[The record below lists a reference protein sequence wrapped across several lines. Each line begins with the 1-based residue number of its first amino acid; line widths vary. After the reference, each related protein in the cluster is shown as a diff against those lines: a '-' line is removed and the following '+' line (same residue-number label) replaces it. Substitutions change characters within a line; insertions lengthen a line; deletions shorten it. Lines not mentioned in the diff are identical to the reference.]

1 MSVDVDGVLCTWDTE
16 ALQRATRLP
25 GTDEFVYDLAF
36 ALTVG
41 PGGALYLPRPALFPA
56 ALS

>member
-1 MSVDVDGVLCTWDTE
+1 VDVDGVLCTWDTE